1 MAQPAN
7 TFSTYDSVGI
17 REDLSN
23 IIYNIDPTATPLYSR
38 SAKTKA
44 RNTVFEW
51 MTQAL
56 RNATV
61 NANVEGDAT
70 TAQAVIPTVRLQGR
84 TQIFKNAI
92 TISGTD
98 NASAIDNA
106 GRQREMA
113 YQSLLEATAQK
124 LDIELALFANTPNAA
139 GSNTVARTLG
149 GIPSWLVTNV
159 SFNAADGGANPVGD
173 GTNARTDASSTR
185 AFTQAL
191 FDTVMQDSWTSGA
204 KLDTCYLS
212 PTNMTS
218 ALAFEGNN
226 NQRSNVQAGDEKV
239 IKSLAVYVTPWGTI
253 EFMPSRMV
261 RASDVILVQSDMWC
275 CPILRPTKN
284 TELARNGDNE
294 TRQIITELGFESKN
308 QAANGAVYDVA

>member
-23 IIYNIDPTATPLYSR
+23 IIYNIDPTATPLYSK

-159 SFNAADGGANPVGD
+159 SFNAADGGANPIGD

-191 FDTVMQDSWTSGA
+191 FDTVMQHP
-204 KLDTCYLS
+204 S
-212 PTNMTS
+212 PI
-218 ALAFEGNN
+218 
-226 NQRSNVQAGDEKV
+226 R
-239 IKSLAVYVTPWGTI
+239 
-253 EFMPSRMV
+253 
-261 RASDVILVQSDMWC
+261 
-275 CPILRPTKN
+275 
-284 TELARNGDNE
+284 
-294 TRQIITELGFESKN
+294 
-308 QAANGAVYDVA
+308 